1 MDETT
6 TGRHPAAD
14 DMKIEAAVL
23 QQLLAL
29 HPDQLSFAELVREI
43 SGGSADFAATDP
55 VDRAVR
61 ELAAAGLVR
70 HDDGAVRPTRAALRF
85 HELLG

>member
-6 TGRHPAAD
+6 TDRHPAAD

-29 HPDQLSFAELVREI
+29 HPHQLSFAELVREI
-43 SGGSADFAATDP
+43 SGGSADFAASDP
-55 VDRAVR
+55 VERAVR
-61 ELAAAGLVR
+61 ELSAAGLVHR
-70 HDDGAVRPTRAALRF
+70 ADGVVRPTRAALRF